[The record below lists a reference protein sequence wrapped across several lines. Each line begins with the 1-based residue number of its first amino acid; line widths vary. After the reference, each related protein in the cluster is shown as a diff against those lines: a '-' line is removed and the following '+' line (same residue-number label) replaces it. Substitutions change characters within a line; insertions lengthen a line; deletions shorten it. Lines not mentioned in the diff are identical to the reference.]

1 MFTMRRFIAPVVC
14 VALSASLAS
23 AAESTLTA
31 DLAVH
36 KVKPV
41 DATVVLRSIANVERA
56 VAVDDDTIR
65 VWGDASRIAIA
76 RTVVDL
82 IEKPAD
88 ASETSVQLADG
99 TTAAIA
105 ALRHASAIDVLRA
118 LRAKLGIR
126 KVATID
132 ADNSSS
138 SILVR
143 DSSERAQE
151 ALKLIAEM
159 DGEGS

>member
-1 MFTMRRFIAPVVC
+1 MFTMRRFIVSVVC

-31 DLAVH
+31 DLDVH
-36 KVKPV
+36 KIEPV
-41 DATVVLRSIANVERA
+41 DAVVVLRSIASVERA
-56 VAVDDDTIR
+56 VVVDDDTVR
-65 VWGDASRIAIA
+65 VWGDESRIAIA
-76 RTVVDL
+76 RAVADL
-82 IEKPAD
+82 LEQPIDGSKV
-88 ASETSVQLADG
+88 SVQLADG

-105 ALRHASAIDVLRA
+105 VLRHASAGDVLKA

-126 KVATID
+126 RVATIATD
-132 ADNSSS
+132 DSS

-143 DSSERAQE
+143 DSSEQAQE
-151 ALKLIAEM
+151 ALKLIAQI